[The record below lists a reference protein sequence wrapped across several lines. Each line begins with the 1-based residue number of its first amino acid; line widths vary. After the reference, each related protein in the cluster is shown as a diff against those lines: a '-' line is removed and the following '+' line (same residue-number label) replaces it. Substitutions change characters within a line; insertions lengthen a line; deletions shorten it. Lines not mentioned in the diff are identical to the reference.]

1 MAQNDLQ
8 KSTVAGSHSQREQT
22 PSATLQANASL
33 NPTAASGGRI
43 RVIEPFGSADNT
55 VNRTIAHGTSG
66 EDAFRDLQI
75 HHPNANRKAVLAG
88 NAELADRAG
97 VTAATLW
104 RRLDRLR
111 DRGILR
117 AVETRI
123 DWRALGYAVE
133 VSLRFTL
140 DKTNP
145 RAFDEFVAALRQVP
159 EVIEIQSFLG
169 SVDWRA
175 SVIARDMAHWQQV
188 YRDRILTLPHIAEL
202 DALMLVATIKDSG
215 ELAL

>member
-1 MAQNDLQ
+1 MAKHMNFMPD
-8 KSTVAGSHSQREQT
+8 STDRRILRQLLAE
-22 PSATLQANASL
+22 PEASNSL
-33 NPTAASGGRI
+33 
-43 RVIEPFGSADNT
+43 
-55 VNRTIAHGTSG
+55 
-66 EDAFRDLQI
+66 
-75 HHPNANRKAVLAG
+75 LA
-88 NAELADRAG
+88 ERSG
-97 VTAATLW
+97 VTTASLW
-104 RRLDRLR
+104 RRLERMREAGVLK
-111 DRGILR
+111 GVQ
-117 AVETRI
+117 ARI
-123 DWRALGYAVE
+123 DWRAMGWAVE

-145 RAFDEFVAALRQVP
+145 RAFDEFLAALRQVP

-202 DALMLVATIKDSG
+202 DALMLVATIKDSE